1 MNRQKREEMIRS
13 GILPDKKRHEQHPD
27 ESGHQERMRGGD
39 TADQPERPP
48 KPQHQPTSNP
58 LPE

>member
-1 MNRQKREEMIRS
+1 MNRQKREEAIRA
-13 GILPDKKRHEQHPD
+13 GLLQDKRRSEQRPGQS
-27 ESGHQERMRGGD
+27 ENQERMRGGD

-48 KPQHQPTSNP
+48 KPQHEPRSNP

>member
-1 MNRQKREEMIRS
+1 MNRQKREEMIRA
-13 GILPDKKRHEQHPD
+13 GLMPDKKRHEQHPD
-27 ESGHQERMRGGD
+27 QSETQEWIRGGD

-48 KPQHQPTSNP
+48 KPQRQPTSNP